1 MSEKNDLTTAIAE
14 DFSGELEPIESA
26 PMVESE
32 EAAQTALY
40 RLVVRDKKIDK
51 IEKRRDFIVSQAKEW
66 AKKEIEKLENQK
78 QYLAI
83 PLESFMEAINKSNPK
98 IKSLKFPAG
107 VIGLRKSPERIEIDA
122 DFVPEKHLDDPFIKQ
137 TISYS
142 VDKKAIKEKL
152 KETGELPEYASVV
165 PSEAKFYY
173 KGNDNG

>member
-1 MSEKNDLTTAIAE
+1 
-14 DFSGELEPIESA
+14 
-26 PMVESE
+26 
-32 EAAQTALY
+32 
-40 RLVVRDKKIDK
+40 VRDKEIAKIK
-51 IEKRRDFIVSQAKEW
+51 ARRDFIVSQAKEW
-66 AKKEIEKLENQK
+66 AKREIEKLENQK

-122 DFVPEKHLDDPFIKQ
+122 DFEPEKHLDDPFIKQ
-137 TISYS
+137 TINYS
-142 VDKKAIKEKL
+142 VDKKAIKERL